1 MRNQVGRPVYV
12 ITLLASTALP
22 AAAQSLPPP
31 PVPPENP
38 ITEAKRIL
46 GKVLFWDEQLSSDNA
61 VACGTCHRPAFGG
74 ADPRNRR
81 HPGLDDTLGT
91 PDDVL
96 GSPGV
101 IRCDP
106 SGDYTPDATFDLTIQ
121 GTRRTAQAAIFGQY
135 APELF
140 WDGRASSTFTNPET
154 GQVSIPVGGGL
165 ESQAIGPILNDVE
178 MAHEGRDWAA
188 VSAKLAGA
196 RPLALATDWPQ
207 DVADALET
215 AGDYPALFAAAFGD
229 PAITAERIAFA
240 IATYERTLVANQTP
254 WDRFVGGDPAALTP
268 QQQQGLAAM
277 QNTTCLACHTP
288 PMFTNNS
295 FRNVGLRPVA
305 EDRGRQEVTGNP
317 ADRGRFKVPTLRN
330 VGLKRSFMH
339 NGQLATLGQVF
350 DFYLEANGQVQFPDN
365 QDPLV
370 PPIAIPPQL
379 RPAVI
384 DFLANGLTDPRVAT
398 ETFPFDRPTLHSE
411 REPNPLLIGTA
422 VPGAGGIAPVM
433 IAVAPPNVG
442 NSDFKIGVDRG
453 LGGAIAHVALSY
465 SPPVGGVLTPDEAY
479 GPITLTG
486 SGAGE
491 GYATL
496 HWPIP
501 DDESWNGR
509 TVFMQWWIEDA
520 AAADGLARS
529 PIARIRVFCTTCAC
543 AGDLDGDGE
552 VALADLSIL
561 LANYGLDDR
570 TEEQGELTGDQR
582 VDLADLSAL
591 LQRYGVRCQ

>member
-1 MRNQVGRPVYV
+1 MRIHVGRPVYV
-12 ITLLASTALP
+12 VALLACGALP
-22 AAAQSLPPP
+22 AAGQSLPPP

-38 ITEAKRIL
+38 ITEAKRVL
-46 GKVLFWDEQLSSDNA
+46 GKALFWDEQLSSDNT

-74 ADPRNRR
+74 ADPRSRR
-81 HPGLDDTLGT
+81 HPGLDNTLGT

-101 IRCDP
+101 FRCDTA
-106 SGDYTPDATFDLTIQ
+106 GDYTPDATFDLSVQ
-121 GTRRTAQAAIFGQY
+121 GTRRTAQAAIFGMY

-140 WDGRASSTFTNPET
+140 WDGRASSTFTDPET

-165 ESQAIGPILNDVE
+165 ESQAVGPILSDVE
-178 MAHEGRDWAA
+178 MAHEQRDWADVA
-188 VSAKLAGA
+188 AKLAA
-196 RPLALATDWPQ
+196 VRPLSLATDFP
-207 DVADALET
+207 ADLAAALES
-215 AGDYPALFAAAFGD
+215 AGSYPALFAAAFGD
-229 PAITAERIAFA
+229 DAITAERIAFA
-240 IATYERTLVANQTP
+240 VATYERTLVPNQTP
-254 WDRFVGGDPAALTP
+254 WDRFVAGDGAALTP
-268 QQQQGLAAM
+268 AQQQGLAAM

-288 PMFTNNS
+288 PMFTGNG

-339 NGQLATLGQVF
+339 NGQLATLGQVL

-384 DFLANGLTDPRVAT
+384 DFLANGLTDPRAAA
-398 ETFPFDRPTLHSE
+398 EAPPFDRPTLHSE
-411 REPNPLLIGTA
+411 REPNPLLIGAA
-422 VPGAGGIAPVM
+422 VPGAGGIAPAM
-433 IAVAPPNVG
+433 IAAAPPNVG
-442 NSDFKIGVDRG
+442 NADFKIGVDLG
-453 LGGAIAHVALSY
+453 LGGATAQVVLSY
-465 SPPVGGVLTPDEAY
+465 SPPVAGVLTPDEAY

-486 SGAGE
+486 GGAGE
-491 GYATL
+491 GFATL

-520 AAADGLARS
+520 AAAGGVARS
-529 PIARIRVFCTTCAC
+529 RIAQVRVFCTTCAC
-543 AGDLDGDGE
+543 DGDLDGDGE

-561 LANYGLDDR
+561 LANYGLDGR
-570 TEEQGELTGDQR
+570 TAEQGDLTGDQR
-582 VDLADLSAL
+582 VNLADLSAL
-591 LQRYGVRCQ
+591 LARFGGSCL